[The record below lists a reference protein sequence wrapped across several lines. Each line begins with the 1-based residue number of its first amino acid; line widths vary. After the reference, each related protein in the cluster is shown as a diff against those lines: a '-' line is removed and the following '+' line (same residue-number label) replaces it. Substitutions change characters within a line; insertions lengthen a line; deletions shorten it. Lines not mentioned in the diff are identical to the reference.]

1 MLGYICKYTPVEIFE
16 AMDTEIVRIEPSAVS
31 FTQADTLMHSNI
43 CSFAKGVLETFGE
56 TDYEGLVFTT
66 CCDSM
71 RRLYDVLKRR
81 FPEKFFYMLDLPRK
95 VNRFVIWQWLTQT
108 FPVKPSMK
116 KNFWKYADGKPKAA
130 ACANPPPKSLLCVS
144 VWQAPGRAEN

>member
-81 FPEKFFYMLDLPRK
+81 FPEKWLIKL
-95 VNRFVIWQWLTQT
+95 NRLQ
-108 FPVKPSMK
+108 
-116 KNFWKYADGKPKAA
+116 AA
-130 ACANPPPKSLLCVS
+130 TLWGEKSHETATKRFCQGLHS
-144 VWQAPGRAEN
+144 QQYHAPGHSNDFRTANQRSI